1 MRRTSQYDVTDVTD
15 EMLKKQ
21 TVEAGFTAVGAQ
33 EFCADCVGDR
43 HLEELP

>member
-1 MRRTSQYDVTDVTD
+1 MRRTSQYDVTD

-21 TVEAGFTAVGAQ
+21 IVGVQ

-43 HLEELP
+43 HLEELL